1 MAGGAPEALAAARDA
16 FDRADWAGAEE
27 LYDRALAGGEDAE
40 ALDGRG
46 QARWW
51 LARRE
56 EGIADRRRAY
66 ALYRRAGALERAAV
80 LAVYLAGEARIDGNR
95 AEAGGWL
102 ARGERLLAD
111 LPEGAAHGWHAIEL
125 AKRAPDPADRRA
137 HAERAVDIGR
147 RAGDPDVEV
156 MGLSQLGL
164 ALVGEGRAE
173 EGMRLLDE
181 AMAAATGGEVEDPLA
196 VGDTCCTTLVACAR
210 LDDLDRAAGWCRV
223 VVDFTGR
230 RRFTP
235 LAGWCRA
242 IYAGV
247 LVTMGDWPRAEE
259 HLHAALAAPDTSSKP
274 GRDLALARLADL
286 RLRQGRLEEAERL
299 VAGREDRP
307 AMLGPAVDVWL
318 ARGERDLAAAAVERR
333 REAGDADE
341 APAIAL
347 AGLRVALAGGDPAA
361 VRAAA
366 ARLRD
371 LAAAGGREALV
382 AAAGDADA
390 RAAAI
395 AGDPGAPDL
404 VRRGRRPLRRPRHAP
419 RGGAGA
425 AGAGRGGGGRGP
437 RAGGPGGAGGARRAH
452 PPGGGARR
460 RPGGRPAA
468 PPGGLGPRHRPRR
481 GGPDPARGGG
491 PRPARRGPVERRDRR
506 PPGHQPQDRR
516 APRGAGPRE
525 AGPALPRGGRR
536 PRRPGGHRGRV
547 GARIGDP
554 PDATG
559 RAVRDAGPVHHTG
572 GPR

>member
-1 MAGGAPEALAAARDA
+1 MYKRQ
-16 FDRADWAGAEE
+16 
-27 LYDRALAGGEDAE
+27 
-40 ALDGRG
+40 G

-95 AEAGGWL
+95 AESGGWL

-147 RAGDPDVEV
+147 RAGDTDVEV

-164 ALVGEGRAE
+164 AIVGEGRAE

-259 HLHAALAAPDTSSKP
+259 HLHAALAAADTSSKP
-274 GRDLALARLADL
+274 GRELALARLADL

-333 REAGDADE
+333 RDAGDADE

-366 ARLRD
+366 GGLRD

-382 AAAGDADA
+382 AAAGDAEA
-390 RAAAI
+390 SAAALS
-395 AGDPGAPDL
+395 GDPGAPDL
-404 VRRGRRPLRRPRHAP
+404 FAAAADRFAVLGMPHEEARARLALAEAVADAAPARAVLEARAARDALTRLGAAPDADRAAALLRRLGVSGRA
-419 RGGAGA
+419 
-425 AGAGRGGGGRGP
+425 AGRG
-437 RAGGPGGAGGARRAH
+437 AE
-452 PPGGGARR
+452 
-460 RPGGRPAA
+460 
-468 PPGGLGPRHRPRR
+468 GLT
-481 GGPDPARGGG
+481 
-491 PRPARRGPVERRDRR
+491 
-506 PPGHQPQDRR
+506 
-516 APRGAGPRE
+516 PRE
-525 AGPALPRGGRR
+525 AEVLALLGAGLSNAEIADRLVISRKTAE
-536 PRRPGGHRGRV
+536 HHVGRV
-547 GARIGDP
+547 LGKLGLRSRAE
-554 PDATG
+554 AAAH
-559 RAVRDAGPVHHTG
+559 AVREGIGEA
-572 GPR
+572 

>member
-1 MAGGAPEALAAARDA
+1 MPHPDQPPAAGGDPLAAAREA
-16 FDRADWAGAEE
+16 FAHADWARAEE

-51 LARRE
+51 LARRG
-56 EGIADRRRAY
+56 EGITDRRRAY

-95 AEAGGWL
+95 PEAGGWL
-102 ARGERLLAD
+102 ARAERLLAD
-111 LPEGAAHGWHAIEL
+111 LPEGPAHGWCAIEV

-137 HAERAVDIGR
+137 HAERAVEIGR

-164 ALVGEGRAE
+164 ALVDEGRAD
-173 EGMRLLDE
+173 EGMSLLDE

-230 RRFTP
+230 RHFTP

-259 HLHAALAAPDTSSKP
+259 HLLAALGAPDTTSKP
-274 GRDLALARLADL
+274 GRDLALARLAEL

-307 AMLGPAVDVWL
+307 AMLGAAVDIWL

-333 REAGDADE
+333 RAAGDADE
-341 APAIAL
+341 APAL
-347 AGLRVALAGGDPAA
+347 AFAALRVALEGGDPAA

-366 ARLRD
+366 ALLRD

-382 AAAGDADA
+382 AAADDADA
-390 RAAAI
+390 RAAAV
-395 AGDPGAPDL
+395 AGDPGAADAFARAADRFAALGMPHDEARARL
-404 VRRGRRPLRRPRHAP
+404 ALADALAHSAP
-419 RGGAGA
+419 ARAVLEARSARDALTRLGA
-425 AGAGRGGGGRGP
+425 APDADRAAALLRSLGVAGRATGRG
-437 RAGGPGGAGGARRAH
+437 AE
-452 PPGGGARR
+452 
-460 RPGGRPAA
+460 
-468 PPGGLGPRHRPRR
+468 GLT
-481 GGPDPARGGG
+481 
-491 PRPARRGPVERRDRR
+491 
-506 PPGHQPQDRR
+506 
-516 APRGAGPRE
+516 PRE
-525 AGPALPRGGRR
+525 AEVLALLGAGLSNAEIADRLVISRKTAE
-536 PRRPGGHRGRV
+536 HHVGRV
-547 GARIGDP
+547 LGKLGLRSRAEAAAHAVREGIGD
-554 PDATG
+554 ASG
-559 RAVRDAGPVHHTG
+559 RG
-572 GPR
+572 